1 MEPEDF
7 DMKARSANEDTFPL
21 FENEAWDKMELLLD
35 QNLPQKKDKRRFFF
49 WWFAAFIAIGFA
61 GYYLM
66 YHLSILPVTGSE
78 NSVLTNE
85 KNTKPSSTKSTTTIN
100 QIINRAH
107 QDKVSFSTSSPQKL
121 NVEGEAEAADN
132 PLQKSKLH
140 KDFSSKNVNDISY
153 KKNKTTKQGSVDAE
167 PLLQKSLLNTVGNFP
182 SHTTYKALKNEMNG
196 KPENN
201 NEITKS
207 EGKAPPSN
215 NSVSPAKDTITSKE
229 IKAVDEKSTAFDSK
243 KPDVKKKESNNHF
256 FLTLTSGV
264 DANGI
269 SLSNLGAPTPV
280 YGAGVQYARGK
291 LFIRTGVMVTKKL
304 YAAKDKDYNRK
315 TGTWMSIVTFDNIN
329 ANCKIIEIP
338 GSVGYTVIRKKKTS
352 AHIIA
357 GTSSY
362 FMKKEDYQ
370 FYFKNQSGND
380 TTRNAA
386 FTNNSNHYFSSLNLS
401 AGIEQKISN
410 RFSITAEPT
419 IKIPLGGIGFGNV
432 KLYSAGLLITA
443 KIKLK

>member
-1 MEPEDF
+1 
-7 DMKARSANEDTFPL
+7 MKARNANEQSLPP

-35 QNLPQKKDKRRFFF
+35 QHLPQKKDKRRFFF
-49 WWFAAFIAIGFA
+49 WWFAVLIPIGFA

-66 YHLSILPVTGSE
+66 YHSSNQPVKGSE

-85 KNTKPSSTKSTTTIN
+85 KNTNPSSTKSTTTIN
-100 QIINRAH
+100 QIINGAH
-107 QDKVSFSTSSPQKL
+107 QDKVSFSTSSSQKL
-121 NVEGEAEAADN
+121 KVALEAKAADN
-132 PLQKSKLH
+132 LLQKSKIH
-140 KDFSSKNVNDISY
+140 KNFLLKNEYEISY
-153 KKNKTTKQGSVDAE
+153 KKNKTTKQVGVNAK
-167 PLLQKSLLNTVGNFP
+167 PLLQKSLLNTVANFP
-182 SHTTYKALKNEMNG
+182 SHTTYKASKNEING

-201 NEITKS
+201 NEIAKS

-215 NSVSPAKDTITSKE
+215 KSLSPAQDTITSKE
-229 IKAVDEKSTAFDSK
+229 IKAVDEKSSAVGFK
-243 KPDVKKKESNNHF
+243 KPDVRKKESNNHF
-256 FLTLTSGV
+256 YLTLTSGV
-264 DANGI
+264 EANGT
-269 SLSNLGAPTPV
+269 SLSNLGAATPV

-315 TGTWMSIVTFDNIN
+315 TGTWMSIVTFDNIE

-338 GSVGYTVIRKKKTS
+338 VSVGYTVTSKKKTS

-357 GTSSY
+357 GTSAY

-419 IKIPLGGIGFGNV
+419 IKIPLGGIGFGKV
-432 KLYSAGLLITA
+432 KVYSAGLIIAA

>member
-7 DMKARSANEDTFPL
+7 DMKARSANEDTFPP
-21 FENEAWDKMELLLD
+21 FENEAWNKMELLLD
-35 QNLPQKKDKRRFFF
+35 QHLPQKKDKRRFFF
-49 WWFAAFIAIGFA
+49 WWFAALIAIGFA

-66 YHLSILPVTGSE
+66 YHSSILPVTGSE

-107 QDKVSFSTSSPQKL
+107 QDKVSFSTSPSQKL
-121 NVEGEAEAADN
+121 KVEGEAEAADN

-140 KDFSSKNVNDISY
+140 KDFSLKNANDISY

-201 NEITKS
+201 QIARS

-215 NSVSPAKDTITSKE
+215 KSVSPAKDTITSKE
-229 IKAVDEKSTAFDSK
+229 IKAVDEKSTAVDSK

-256 FLTLTSGV
+256 HLTLTSGV
-264 DANGI
+264 DANGT

-315 TGTWMSIVTFDNIN
+315 TGTWMSIVTFDNID

-338 GSVGYTVIRKKKTS
+338 VSVGYTVTRKKKTS

-357 GTSSY
+357 GTSAY

-410 RFSITAEPT
+410 RFSITAEPN
-419 IKIPLGGIGFGNV
+419 IKIPLGGIGFGKV
-432 KLYSAGLLITA
+432 KVYSAGFLITA